1 MVRSALIFIARH
13 GKLGLIAGLVAG
25 VALPDLAVTLRHWIP
40 ELVALL
46 LFLTAFRIGPQETV
60 GSLRD
65 LGQTASTALTLQLAL
80 PLAFLACLW
89 ILNVPLSPLAL
100 AVALMLAA
108 PSVTGSAN
116 FSILLNS
123 EPAPALRLLIV
134 GTALLPLTCIPVFWM
149 LPQFGAMA
157 AVLQA
162 AARLLVVIL
171 AAAALGF
178 ALRHWVVPRLS
189 DHDRRAT
196 DGLTVIV
203 LAIVVI
209 GLMSAIRPAF
219 ERDPAEL
226 GFWLAAAFGVNF
238 GMQIL
243 AFTILRARGRND
255 AVPIA
260 IVAGNRNFALFFVAL
275 PTETTDPLL
284 IFLGCYQFPM
294 YLTPTLM
301 RRLYDPR

>member
-1 MVRSALIFIARH
+1 MILSCLTFIARH

-25 VALPDLAVTLRHWIP
+25 VAFPGMAETLRHWIP

-46 LFLTAFRIGPQETV
+46 LFLTAFRIGPVETV
-60 GSLRD
+60 EN
-65 LGQTASTALTLQLAL
+65 LGALARTTITALALQLAL
-80 PLAFLACLW
+80 PVLFLSGFLVSG
-89 ILNVPLSPLAL
+89 LPLTPLAL

-116 FSILLNS
+116 FSILLNH

-134 GTALLPLTCIPVFWM
+134 GTAILPLTCIPVFWL
-149 LPQFGAMA
+149 LPQFGALSSVLLA
-157 AVLQA
+157 AI
-162 AARLLVVIL
+162 RLLAVIL
-171 AAAALGF
+171 LAASLGF
-178 ALRHWVVPRLS
+178 ALRHWGFRSMNV
-189 DHDRRAT
+189 DQRRAT

-203 LAIVVI
+203 LAIVVV

-238 GMQIL
+238 GMQIVTY
-243 AFTILRARGRND
+243 AILKAKGRSD
-255 AVPIA
+255 AVPTA

-275 PTETTDPLL
+275 PPETTDPLL